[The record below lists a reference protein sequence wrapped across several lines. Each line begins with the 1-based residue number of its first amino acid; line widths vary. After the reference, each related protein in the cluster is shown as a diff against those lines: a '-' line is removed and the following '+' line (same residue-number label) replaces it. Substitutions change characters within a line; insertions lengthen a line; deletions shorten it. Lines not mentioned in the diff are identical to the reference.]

1 MLAAVPGLCRVVTRE
16 EIAKNDGS
24 LTPGRYVGVGA
35 SDVQDEEDFE
45 ERIKEIHLELAE
57 LNETAIDLA
66 GAIAANF
73 EELI

>member
-1 MLAAVPGLCRVVTRE
+1 M
-16 EIAKNDGS
+16 
-24 LTPGRYVGVGA
+24 GVGA

-57 LNETAIDLA
+57 LNEAAIDLA

-73 EELI
+73 EELSL